1 MAAASSRLPPAH
13 PIWILSSS
21 LLGLVRGHV
30 ANPILSRLWAGRWR
44 MGRAKSER
52 GQGEERLGLGPKGHI
67 WEDSEGVIGHRAKI
81 WGDRAGVMGEGQA

>member
-1 MAAASSRLPPAH
+1 
-13 PIWILSSS
+13 
-21 LLGLVRGHV
+21 
-30 ANPILSRLWAGRWR
+30 